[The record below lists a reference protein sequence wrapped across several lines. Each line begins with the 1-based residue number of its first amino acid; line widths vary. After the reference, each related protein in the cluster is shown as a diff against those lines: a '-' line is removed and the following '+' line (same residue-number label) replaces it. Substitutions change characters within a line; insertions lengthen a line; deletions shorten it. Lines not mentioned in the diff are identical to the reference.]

1 MTDKTLACVSPRKR
15 WTTVV
20 VALALFVL
28 FAGAAYGFRTVVGVN
43 ATDFGVTLWP
53 EPTASSARITAVVDA
68 VLHKER
74 LAAWFAEQPIARK
87 FPETGKKG
95 KPLPWEAL
103 TKFADALT
111 SDDARKRLAA
121 EWGRELSRNEA
132 DLRESIRSFHKAKDE
147 SERTNAVDDAATHYR
162 DALAKVAS
170 GWVKHELP
178 VSEVL
183 HISSEKKVTI
193 DEAAERMAARDAAS
207 DAAAKQ
213 EQKTT
218 GNAATKPAQSLTLT
232 LQAAAVTFLSDGVVT
247 ERIKSAVVDDLSQ
260 GAAQQSILTGAEH
273 DYAGRC
279 LWALLAAIFLTA
291 AVSAIVG
298 GFTTVLSLESEHSYG
313 LPVAYCLVVA
323 FGLVVGWQFP
333 SIGPAFLA
341 DPLQRYATLYNLSL
355 MDAVKLLD
363 SVGAGAIC
371 SLLFVGWASFL
382 VGTGEDHHLGKQFAA
397 LRWTFHTSTFVL
409 IAGVLEVYALF
420 QWPSAFLGEHG
431 SALLQNGA
439 KTAAI
444 SLGAIFS
451 TLLLL
456 IYLPGAR
463 VLVNEADA
471 RKRIVPPG
479 KDEPDPKRTA
489 KLDAMMVKH
498 GFDASFSQQAV
509 RFATIFAPLLIA
521 PLADLLDVLTK

>member
-1 MTDKTLACVSPRKR
+1 MTETAKAYITPRKR
-15 WTTVV
+15 TATAG
-20 VALALFVL
+20 VALALFGL
-28 FAGAAYGFRTVVGVN
+28 FAVAVYQFRAVAGVN

-53 EPTASSARITAVVDA
+53 EQTASTARVTSIVDA

-87 FPETGKKG
+87 FPAASKKG

-111 SDDARKRLAA
+111 TEDARKRLAA
-121 EWGRELSRNEA
+121 EWGRELARSET
-132 DLRESIRSFHKAKDE
+132 DLRESVRSFHKVKGDSDRLAAIE
-147 SERTNAVDDAATHYR
+147 VAATHYR
-162 DALAKVAS
+162 DALARVVS
-170 GWVKHELP
+170 GWVRHELP

-183 HISSEKKVTI
+183 HIASAAKVTI
-193 DEAAERMAARDAAS
+193 DEAAERKAVLEAATQQEQKATG
-207 DAAAKQ
+207 DAAAK
-213 EQKTT
+213 
-218 GNAATKPAQSLTLT
+218 PCPPLTLA

-247 ERIKSAVVDDLSQ
+247 ARIKSAVLNDLSQ
-260 GAAQQSILTGAEH
+260 GAAQKSILSGAEH

-313 LPVAYCLVVA
+313 LPALYVGMVVL
-323 FGLVVGWQFP
+323 GLQAGWRLP
-333 SIGPAFLA
+333 DVIPAFLSE
-341 DPLQRYATLYNLSL
+341 PLQRYATLYNLSL
-355 MDAVKLLD
+355 LEAVRVLD
-363 SVGAGAIC
+363 SVGAGAIFA
-371 SLLFVGWASFL
+371 LFFVGWASFL
-382 VGTGEDHHLGKQFAA
+382 VGTRSDQHLGKQLAA

-409 IAGVLEVYALF
+409 LAGVLEVYALF

-431 SALLQNGA
+431 SVLLQNGA

-463 VLVNEADA
+463 VLVNEADG
-471 RKRIVPPG
+471 RKKIVPQG
-479 KDEPDPKRTA
+479 KTKPDAKRVANLTA
-489 KLDAMMVKH
+489 MVAAH
-498 GFDASFSQQAV
+498 GFDASFTQQAV